1 MHSIIDFPPPTLCA
15 PTVHSIMPPKPDSEL
30 TLDEKRLLIVAAKL
44 FAAVNE
50 YVARP
55 PTTEAH
61 QNYWNDMVKEEMVCY
76 L

>member
-1 MHSIIDFPPPTLCA
+1 
-15 PTVHSIMPPKPDSEL
+15 MPPKPDSEL